1 MRQLFF
7 FHLQHHRCV
16 AHSLV
21 GTPNYIAPEI
31 LRRVGYTHLCDWW
44 SVGVIMYEML
54 VGQPPFMA
62 PTPSETQLKIV
73 NWPEYLRIP
82 LHTQMSPAA
91 RDLIQQFLSDPQHRI
106 GQNGTEEIKS
116 HPFFSPIDWDVG
128 IRNYEAPYK
137 PKIMYEDD
145 TSNFDP
151 IPQHQLQ
158 KIYTKQQQ
166 QTMTALSKEHP
177 QHPFSEFTFIRFAA
191 PDRPVDRKK
200 PTISPSA
207 VHHSPSSS
215 PHQDKTIA
223 VNEHLPAGRKEKK
236 RATPQPV
243 YV

>member
-1 MRQLFF
+1 M
-7 FHLQHHRCV
+7 
-16 AHSLV
+16 
-21 GTPNYIAPEI
+21 
-31 LRRVGYTHLCDWW
+31 
-44 SVGVIMYEML
+44 IMYEML

-82 LHTQMSPAA
+82 LHAQMSPSA

-106 GQNGTEEIKS
+106 GRNGSDQIKS

-137 PKIMYEDD
+137 PKILYEDD

-158 KIYTKQQQ
+158 KLYSKPQQPN
-166 QTMTALSKEHP
+166 MASLSNDQPEHA
-177 QHPFSEFTFIRFAA
+177 FYEFTFIRFAA
-191 PDRPVDRKK
+191 PDRPVGKK
-200 PTISPSA
+200 PTIGPSTSRDA
-207 VHHSPSSS
+207 DSSTAPP
-215 PHQDKTIA
+215 PHPDKTGTM
-223 VNEHLPAGRKEKK
+223 HSSYRAGKDKK
-236 RATPQPV
+236 TAQPV

>member
-1 MRQLFF
+1 M
-7 FHLQHHRCV
+7 

-31 LRRVGYTHLCDWW
+31 LRRIGYTQLCDWW

-82 LHTQMSPAA
+82 LHAQMTPSA

-106 GQNGTEEIKS
+106 GRNGSDQIKS

-137 PKIMYEDD
+137 PKILYEDD

-158 KIYTKQQQ
+158 KLYSKPQQPN
-166 QTMTALSKEHP
+166 MASLSNDQPEHG
-177 QHPFSEFTFIRFAA
+177 FYEFTFIRFAA
-191 PDRPVDRKK
+191 PDRPVGKK
-200 PTISPSA
+200 PTLGPGTSRDSA
-207 VHHSPSSS
+207 GNDSSTAAAPPHSDKTGSGTMHSSS
-215 PHQDKTIA
+215 SYRAGKDKKTA
-223 VNEHLPAGRKEKK
+223 
-236 RATPQPV
+236 QPV